1 MNKRTITGLAV
12 FILWLLQMQY
22 AMALTPKQA
31 VKQISKISPNAG
43 ILVSQGDKI
52 LAEMNA
58 DKTFIPAS
66 CLKIPLVLAAY
77 DLLGDDFRF
86 STSFYVDRNNN
97 LLIKGE
103 GDPFLTSEEISIIA
117 EELKRLG
124 HERFNGLH
132 IDDSLFENVA
142 LPGLGSSN
150 NPYDAAFSS
159 LFVNFNTLYVK
170 KSANKQIVSAEEQT
184 PTLPL
189 MAKLGTDLSCCNQSV
204 RINLQ
209 GEAKYRRSYVQQ
221 LFKEVFSENGI
232 DFMNGNSHVISKAN
246 HHWNIIYRHRNSQS
260 LREISKQLM
269 LYSNN
274 LIANAL
280 LLQFS
285 PQTKYPLQQSLQ
297 RWRDYLTNDLELP
310 NTAYIRINEGAGL
323 DRKNRFTP
331 KQMLKILAKF
341 DKYKDILPSDK
352 AGAVYKTGTLTGIYN
367 AAGYMSNSAGEQ
379 RSFVVFLED
388 DINHR
393 NKIINILK
401 MIE

>member
-22 AMALTPKQA
+22 AMALTSKQA
-31 VKQISKISPNAG
+31 VKQISEISPDAG
-43 ILVSQGDKI
+43 ILLSQGDKI

-86 STSFYVDRNNN
+86 STSFYIDRSNN

-103 GDPFLTSEEISIIA
+103 GDPFLTSEEINIIA
-117 EELKRLG
+117 KEIKLLG

-132 IDDSLFENVA
+132 LDDSLFKNVA
-142 LPGLGSSN
+142 LPGLGGTN
-150 NPYDAAFSS
+150 NPYDAIFSS
-159 LFVNFNTLYVK
+159 LFVNFNTVYIK
-170 KSANKQIVSAEEQT
+170 TNEDKQIVSAEEQT

-189 MAKLGTDLSCCNQSV
+189 MAQLRTDLSCCDEAE

-209 GEAKYRRSYVQQ
+209 GQAKYRRSYVQQ
-221 LFKEVFSENGI
+221 LFKEIFAQNGI
-232 DFMNGNSHVISKAN
+232 EFMNGNGHAISKAN
-246 HHWNIIYRHRNSQS
+246 HQWNIIYRHPNSQS
-260 LREISKQLM
+260 LHKISKQLM

-285 PQTKYPLQQSLQ
+285 PQSKKPLQQSLQ
-297 RWRDYLTNDLELP
+297 RWHNYLTNDLEIP
-310 NTAYIRINEGAGL
+310 NTSYIRMNEGAGL
-323 DRKNRFTP
+323 DRRNRFTP
-331 KQMLKILAKF
+331 KQMLRVLAKF
-341 DKYKDILPSDK
+341 NKYKDLLPSDK

-388 DINHR
+388 DVNHR